1 MRKLDRLLMGILL
14 PVNEG
19 LSARITKASTSS
31 RDPIPNVITRSLSHV
46 LSCIRRRPAHYYFYF
61 NSLSTTTHDKI
72 PNLSVRMCDSM
83 LTVKDGPGVYRGQF
97 CCGPWPP
104 LHFNLFCHTA
114 TLFHHTNQIKS

>member
-1 MRKLDRLLMGILL
+1 MRKLDRPLMGILL

-19 LSARITKASTSS
+19 LSAQIAKVSTSPG
-31 RDPIPNVITRSLSHV
+31 DPIPNVITYSLSYV
-46 LSCIRRRPAHYYFYF
+46 ISCIRRQPSHF
-61 NSLSTTTHDKI
+61 NNVSTTTHDKI

-97 CCGPWPP
+97 SCASR
-104 LHFNLFCHTA
+104 FCHTA